1 MLSRTGEHLFWMARH
16 MERAENTA
24 RLLDVTY
31 RMRLLPASMNQ
42 PSEPWAQAWAVPLIT
57 TGSASGYYACF
68 DTLSA
73 ENVLRFMVC
82 HPDNPSSIVNCLRHA
97 RENARTVRGAITS
110 EMWESLN
117 STWMEFGNASHEVLS
132 PEQIGSF
139 FDQIKQRSHMFRGV
153 TVGTALRDESFFFTR
168 LGTFLERADNT
179 ARILDVKYHLL
190 LPSPQDVGGA
200 QDYYQWGSLLRSVS
214 AFEAYRKIYRDLIQ
228 PRKVAELLVLRRDMP
243 RSLRACAA
251 EIYSMLQVLSG
262 TTGREAE
269 RLAGAL
275 NARLQFTRIDDII
288 AAGLH
293 EYLMDFLERI
303 DALGTEVHQSFFA
316 GRVPEDLPDAA

>member
-24 RLLDVTY
+24 RMLDVTY

-42 PSEPWAQAWAVPLIT
+42 PVEPWAQAWAVPLIT
-57 TGSASGYYACF
+57 TGMAKDYYACY
-68 DTLSA
+68 DELTA
-73 ENVLRFMVC
+73 ETVLEFLVC
-82 HPDNPSSIVNCLRHA
+82 NPNNPSSIVNCLKAA

-117 STWMEFGNASHEVLS
+117 STWMEFGKTGPEVL
-132 PEQIGSF
+132 EAAAIGQF
-139 FDQIKQRSHMFRGV
+139 FETIKQRSHMFRGV

-179 ARILDVKYHLL
+179 ARILDVKYHIL
-190 LPSPQDVGGA
+190 LPSPQDIGGA

-214 AFEAYRKIYRDLIQ
+214 AFEAYRKIYRDTIS
-228 PRKVAELLVLRRDMP
+228 PRRVAELLVLRRDMP

-251 EIYSMLQVLSG
+251 EIYSMLQVLAG
-262 TTGREAE
+262 TTGTEAE
-269 RLAGAL
+269 RQAGEL
-275 NARLQFTRIDDII
+275 NARLQFARIDDVL
-288 AAGLH
+288 ANGLH
-293 EYLMDFLERI
+293 EYLLDFLERI
-303 DALGTEVHQSFFA
+303 GALGIEIHHSFFA
-316 GRVPEDLPDAA
+316 SLDPAERLA